1 MRAGARIDEG
11 LTVEDVTD
19 RLVVITVTGEAAV
32 LRLSDALWELDR
44 RGELAV
50 YAAIVV
56 APLDGT
62 YGELDVNCPDAV
74 PSARDALRMVL
85 DEAGR
90 DERSAPADPDYAALI
105 RCIAGLRT
113 DAGAAVVAEIEE
125 EDPQRLD
132 AAVRALDGRILRA
145 PQHLDTSVLHSEA
158 RLWTLRKKASR
169 SEGDARRRHL
179 ERAERLLQ
187 IARQ

>member
-19 RLVVITVTGEAAV
+19 RLVVLTVTGESAV

-50 YAAIVV
+50 YAAMVL

-62 YGELDVNCPDAV
+62 YGELNVNCPDAV
-74 PSARDALRMVL
+74 PSARDVLRMVL
-85 DEAGR
+85 NDA
-90 DERSAPADPDYAALI
+90 ERAERAAPTDPDYAALTG
-105 RCIAGLRT
+105 CIAGLRT
-113 DAGAAVVAEIEE
+113 VTGAAVIAEIEE
-125 EDPQRLD
+125 EDPEHLD
-132 AAVRALDGRILRA
+132 AAVKRLDGQIFRA
-145 PQHLDTSVLHSEA
+145 PQCLVTSALHAEA

-179 ERAERLLQ
+179 ERAERLS
-187 IARQ
+187 RTVRG